1 MHLES
6 EPLIPSGLAR
16 MGAPLYSFL
25 IHLCPYLKF
34 RFKGYDPYKAY
45 GQILYDCRK
54 APLNTKCEDFALIF
68 ASCASRHKGK
78 KNIPVL

>member
-54 APLNTKCEDFALIF
+54 APLNTSVKTLPLFLHHVLRDI
-68 ASCASRHKGK
+68 KGK